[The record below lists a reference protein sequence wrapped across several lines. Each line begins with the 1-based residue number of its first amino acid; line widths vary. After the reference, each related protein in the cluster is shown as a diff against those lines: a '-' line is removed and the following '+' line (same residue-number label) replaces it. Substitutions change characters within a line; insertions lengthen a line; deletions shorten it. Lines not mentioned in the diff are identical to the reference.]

1 MTGKVPEIGDIKVL
15 SQMTGISE
23 KKLSKMSPEERAEL
37 AEKLST
43 QELTPVENSQLP
55 GECLEVPAQESWLG
69 RVWNGVK
76 EGFQSAWNKTPK
88 GVKYAAAAV
97 LGIGAVAVAGPA
109 IVASGLMMGLVEALG
124 KAIPNFATTDWYGFL
139 DMIANTAFMGYPVNL
154 GIFGYDGFL
163 RAIFCDIATMCI
175 FLILSFV
182 LVIKFG
188 GTVKKAIRKI
198 ALFPP
203 LWAIIF
209 GLGLNIL
216 NIPIGPVLDNVVH
229 YLGDGAIPLIMI
241 SLGLSIDLS
250 GLSRSKAMV
259 GFTSVMKLL
268 FFPLVAF
275 VVASF
280 LGLLNL
286 EFTVSIV
293 EAAMP
298 SGMLSLVLAITYKL
312 DYELTSDCILINT
325 VISLITLPIIIMI
338 L

>member
-1 MTGKVPEIGDIKVL
+1 MNEIEVTILSIILMIAIGYVL
-15 SQMTGISE
+15 KRIDFLSE
-23 KKLSKMSPEERAEL
+23 KDINPLNKIVMNILLPCMIFSALFSSDLSL
-37 AEKLST
+37 I
-43 QELTPVENSQLP
+43 
-55 GECLEVPAQESWLG
+55 
-69 RVWNGVK
+69 
-76 EGFQSAWNKTPK
+76 PK
-88 GVKYAAAAV
+88 
-97 LGIGAVAVAGPA
+97 LGILPVVILISSFVTGVISFFILKRLGYDDKKLWSV
-109 IVASGLMMGLVEALG
+109 LV
-124 KAIPNFATTDWYGFL
+124 TV
-139 DMIANTAFMGYPVNL
+139 MIANTAFMGYPVTL
-154 GIFGYDGFL
+154 GIFGQDGFL

-203 LWAIIF
+203 LWAIIL

-216 NIPIGPVLDNVVH
+216 NIPIGPVFDNVIN

-250 GLSRSKAMV
+250 GLSRSKAMI
-259 GFTSVMKLL
+259 GFTSIMKLL
-268 FFPLVAF
+268 FFPFIAF
-275 VVASF
+275 VVVSF

-286 EFTVSIV
+286 EYTVSIV

-298 SGMLSLVLAITYKL
+298 SGMLSLLLSITYNL